1 MRLKILRFGKDD
13 TSFVLAGGTTQMRYI
28 LSYGLIVL
36 LAFTML
42 ACSQEK
48 SDEQFNQVTGYITDI
63 QNHEILLSAGT
74 DGQPPMWFFN
84 APSGLEIGQQV
95 TIIPDAHVPVAL
107 TMPSHFQA
115 KKVTVMARTY
125 DHPSKLKMQEAVR
138 QAIRKVAFP
147 YYAIE
152 DVTYNSADAA
162 WEVRVREWMN
172 KAFVSENEEKTRTIV
187 VRE

>member
-13 TSFVLAGGTTQMRYI
+13 NSFVLAGGTTQMRYI

-36 LAFTML
+36 LAFTMV
-42 ACSQEK
+42 ARSQERA
-48 SDEQFNQVTGYITDI
+48 DEQFTQVTGYIIDI
-63 QNHEILLSAGT
+63 QNHEILLSASP
-74 DGQPPMWFFN
+74 DRQPPMWFSN

-95 TIIPDAHVPVAL
+95 TVIPDAQGPVAL
-107 TMPSHFQA
+107 EVPSHLLA
-115 KKVTVMARTY
+115 KKVTVLAQSS
-125 DHPSKLKMQEAVR
+125 DHPSKLTEQEAVR
-138 QAIRKVAFP
+138 QAIRKVVFP

-162 WEVRVREWMN
+162 WEVRVREWVN
-172 KAFVSENEEKTRTIV
+172 EVFVSENPKTTRTIV